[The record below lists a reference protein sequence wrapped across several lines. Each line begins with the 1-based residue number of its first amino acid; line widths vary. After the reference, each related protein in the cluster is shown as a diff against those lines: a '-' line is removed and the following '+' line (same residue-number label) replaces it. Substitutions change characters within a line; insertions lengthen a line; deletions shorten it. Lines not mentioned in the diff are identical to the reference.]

1 MLSGSLQGEAVEEG
15 PSMDELVA
23 RETVDL
29 LPYVSW
35 EKDVIEEK
43 VKFSRR

>member
-1 MLSGSLQGEAVEEG
+1 
-15 PSMDELVA
+15 MDELIA

-43 VKFSRR
+43 VVFAPLKSSYHHIVSIM

>member
-1 MLSGSLQGEAVEEG
+1 
-15 PSMDELVA
+15 MDELVA

-43 VKFSRR
+43 VEFSRRKKVLITILCQYIM

>member
-1 MLSGSLQGEAVEEG
+1 
-15 PSMDELVA
+15 MDELVA

-43 VKFSRR
+43 VEFSRRVKSSYHHIVSIM